1 MQVRLPANPFGRFRS
16 FRFFNRRSTDHARFA
31 RELEW
36 SALPWP
42 AQIYVAAVILAGAW
56 VVAVLFPRTFPQLD
70 LFLILLAS
78 TCLTSLWKVNLPIP
92 ARSGSTLSV
101 SYAANLMALLL
112 LGLPHALLIAMAGV
126 WTQCT
131 YKRKQAYPLY
141 RTIFSTAAEAITMA
155 ATGYAYHQLG
165 GPLPPH
171 DTATLARPLVGAIAA
186 YFVFNTGLV
195 AGAVALT
202 SARTLVSVWREDFLW
217 SGASYMVA
225 GTAGAL
231 SAVVVTRGEHWKGVL
246 LMAPVYLTYRTYEL
260 FVGRLDDQ
268 SKHTAEVR
276 RLHQEALSALR
287 LAKQAEHA
295 EQAARGAA
303 ERANRLK
310 DEFLAMVSHELR
322 TPLNAMLGWSDM
334 LRRGRIEEP
343 RRERVF
349 QAIYDGARRQAQLID
364 DLLDVSRIISGK
376 LRLDRT
382 AVDLTAIVDDAVQ
395 SMQLAADAK
404 QLRLTVDA
412 GSSVGAIEGD
422 PARLQQV
429 VSNLLSNAIKFTPE
443 GGSVNVRVKRSPR
456 WVELIVSDTGQGIP
470 AEFLPSVFEPF
481 RQADGSMT
489 RVHGGLGLGLSI
501 VKHLVEA
508 HHGSI
513 RADSAGP
520 DQGATFSAR
529 FPVNPHL
536 ATVAAAAGDAD
547 VRRADDLSI
556 EGVSVLVVDD
566 DYESRQL
573 VAECL
578 ESRGATVH
586 LAGSASAAY
595 AIMHRER
602 VDVLLADI
610 AMPEEDGY
618 AMIRRVRAGMV
629 PDGATLPAAALTALA
644 RTDDRLLALKA
655 GFQMHLAKPVNPD
668 RIVTAVFTLAGSRL
682 AG

>member
-1 MQVRLPANPFGRFRS
+1 MRVWLPANPFGRFRS
-16 FRFFNRRSTDHARFA
+16 FNRRSTDLTRFD
-31 RELEW
+31 RELAW

-42 AQIYVAAVILAGAW
+42 AQIYVAAVILAGTW
-56 VVAVLFPRTFPQLD
+56 MVAVLFPRTYPQLD

-78 TCLTSLWKVNLPIP
+78 TYLTSLWKVNLPIP
-92 ARSGSTLSV
+92 KRSGSTLSV
-101 SYAANLMALLL
+101 SYAANLTALLL
-112 LGLPHALLIAMAGV
+112 LGLPHALIIAMVGV

-131 YKRKQAYPLY
+131 YKPKRAYPLY
-141 RTIFSTAAEAITMA
+141 RTVFSTAAEAITMA

-171 DTATLARPLVGAIAA
+171 DTATLARPLVGAITA

-202 SARTLVSVWREDFLW
+202 SARTLLSVWREDFLW

-231 SAVVVTRGEHWKGVL
+231 AAVVVTRGEQWKAVL
-246 LMAPVYLTYRTYEL
+246 LVAPVYLTYRTYEL
-260 FVGRLDDQ
+260 FVGRLNDQ
-268 SKHTAEVR
+268 GKHTTEVR

-287 LAKQAEHA
+287 QAKQAEHA
-295 EQAARGAA
+295 EQAARAAA

-334 LRRGRIEEP
+334 LRRGQIAEP
-343 RRERVF
+343 RHERVF

-376 LRLDRT
+376 LRLERT
-382 AVDLTAIVDDAVQ
+382 AVDLATIVDDAVQ

-404 QLRLTVDA
+404 PLRVVVEPGA
-412 GSSVGAIEGD
+412 PSGAIEGD
-422 PARLQQV
+422 AARLQQV
-429 VSNLLSNAIKFTPE
+429 VSNLLSNAIKFTPP
-443 GGSVNVRVKRSPR
+443 GGSVHVRLKRSPR
-456 WVELIVSDTGQGIP
+456 WVELIVADTGQGIP

-489 RVHGGLGLGLSI
+489 RAHGGLGLGLSI

-520 DQGATFSAR
+520 GKGATFVAR

-536 ATVAAAAGDAD
+536 SDVAAVPGDAE
-547 VRRADDLSI
+547 RSRADDVSI

-566 DYESRQL
+566 DFESRQL

-578 ESRGATVH
+578 ESRGATVY
-586 LAGSASAAY
+586 LAGSAAAAY
-595 AIMHRER
+595 VIMHRER

-618 AMIRRVRAGMV
+618 AMIRRVRAGLV
-629 PDGATLPAAALTALA
+629 PHGATLPAAALTALA
-644 RTDDRLLALKA
+644 RTDDQLLALEA

-668 RIVTAVFTLAGSRL
+668 LIVTTVFTLAGSRP